1 METRLSVII
10 DDFKKR
16 LSNGEAFID
25 ILENHYYMLS
35 DDEMDFIF
43 NLFFEKR

>member
-10 DDFKKR
+10 DDFKRR

-25 ILENHYYMLS
+25 ILENHCHMLR
-35 DDEMDFIF
+35 DYEMDFIYD
-43 NLFFEKR
+43 LFFEAK